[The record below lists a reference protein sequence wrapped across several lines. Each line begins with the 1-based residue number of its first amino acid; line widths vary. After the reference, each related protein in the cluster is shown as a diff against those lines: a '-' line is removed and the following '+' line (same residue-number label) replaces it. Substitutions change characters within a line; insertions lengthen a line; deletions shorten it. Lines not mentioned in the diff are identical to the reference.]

1 MQIRQFGKNDMCNWP
16 AGQLEEERQVT
27 ANLSKNLELE
37 RRKVESLEQK
47 AKVTSQAILRS
58 RNLILFMKP
67 ELEPQRDAAP
77 AALAQ
82 SLMFFID
89 RMNATHGNSFLLF
102 PFTSNVKSFQKAPF
116 YAK

>member
-1 MQIRQFGKNDMCNWP
+1 MCWP

-47 AKVTSQAILRS
+47 AKVTSQAILLS
-58 RNLILFMKP
+58 RNRIIFMKP

-77 AALAQ
+77 AALAV
-82 SLMFFID
+82 SLMFFIGG
-89 RMNATHGNSFLLF
+89 MNATHGNSFLRF
-102 PFTSNVKSFQKAPF
+102 PFTSKVKKLSKSTFLCKI
-116 YAK
+116 KNWT